1 MAAKK
6 GINRESFIQRFPDS
20 ERGEMKSRA
29 SFLGGDFEEDT
40 EECNVRTFKGL
51 QQLNQSPTKG
61 DKTPFSRT
69 PRATLDGDTEEM
81 EEGGKDSVPPR
92 GVKEKQQKEGKTNI
106 FGKILS
112 KHRNKR

>member
-1 MAAKK
+1 MTTKK
-6 GINRESFIQRFPDS
+6 GINRESFVQKFPDS

-29 SFLGGDFEEDT
+29 SFLGGDLEDDI
-40 EECNVRTFKGL
+40 EDSNIRTFRSL
-51 QQLNQSPTKG
+51 QQLTQSPTKG

-69 PRATLDGDTEEM
+69 PRATLDGDLEETEESGR
-81 EEGGKDSVPPR
+81 ELSSPR